1 MFSTVKGVRPVF
13 LQNDELYLAKGF
25 NIAKAIVAHPADY
38 KVVSKYGGLKETLI
52 ATSPLATRILREGI
66 HFFLPMQNG
75 SLLMVRN
82 KLLFAKN
89 GGGYK
94 VVLDTFNGS
103 RPLNICKASNGNLY
117 FGEYF
122 SNGERGEVKIFTSTD
137 GEHWDVAYTFK
148 PGSIRHVH
156 GIYEDSYR
164 NGFWVLT
171 GDSDDES
178 ALWFTNDGF
187 KTLTPL
193 GRGSQKARAVGII
206 PTEKGIITPMDSPFQ
221 VNYIQLFNP
230 ETEQFQN
237 LLEIGGS
244 AFHAQKYGDI
254 HLVTTVTE
262 PSPVNKTN
270 AAYVYGSLDGDNW
283 KLIEAFR
290 RDIFPVKYQN
300 YTRYSEIEL
309 LPFDHSTSKYIFAYA
324 RAVAKYDNC
333 MLCFDKELL
342 RAQIASQ

>member
-1 MFSTVKGVRPVF
+1 MFSAVRGVRPVF
-13 LQNDELYLAKGF
+13 LNHDELFLAKGF
-25 NIAKAIVAHPADY
+25 RIAKADITHPEKY
-38 KVVSKYGGLKETLI
+38 TIITKYGGFKEQLI
-52 ATSPLATRILREGI
+52 STSPLATRILREGI

-75 SLLMVRN
+75 HLLMVRN
-82 KLLFAKN
+82 KLLFKKD
-89 GGGYK
+89 GSDYK

-103 RPLNICKASNGNLY
+103 RPLNICKASNGSLY

-122 SNGERGEVKIFTSTD
+122 SNANRGEVKIFTSQD
-137 GEHWDVAYTFK
+137 GENWGVAYAFK
-148 PGSIRHVH
+148 PNTIRHVH

-171 GDSDDES
+171 GDEDDES

-193 GRGSQKARAVGII
+193 GKGSQRARAVGII
-206 PTEKGIITPMDSPFQ
+206 PTEKGIIVPMDSPFQ
-221 VNYIQLFNP
+221 VNYIQLFEP
-230 ETEQFQN
+230 EAEKFNDLVQ
-237 LLEIGGS
+237 IGGS

-262 PSPVNKTN
+262 PSPVNITN
-270 AAYVYGSLDGDNW
+270 AAYLYGSLDGENW

-309 LPFDHSTSKYIFAYA
+309 LPFDESSSKYIFAYA

-333 MLCFDKELL
+333 MLCFDKEKL
-342 RAQIASQ
+342 RAQIAG

>member
-1 MFSTVKGVRPVF
+1 MFSAVRGVRPVF
-13 LQNDELYLAKGF
+13 LNQDELYLAKGF
-25 NIAKAIVAHPADY
+25 RIAKANIAHPEKY
-38 KVVSKYGGLKETLI
+38 SIITKYGGLKEQLI
-52 ATSPLATRILREGI
+52 STSPLATRILREGI

-75 SLLMVRN
+75 HLLMVRN
-82 KLLFAKN
+82 KLLFKRED
-89 GGGYK
+89 GDYK

-103 RPLNICKASNGNLY
+103 RPLNICKASNSNLY

-122 SNGERGEVKIFTSTD
+122 SNADRGEVKIFISND
-137 GEHWDVAYTFK
+137 GENWGVAYTFE
-148 PGSIRHVH
+148 PGTIRHVH
-156 GIYEDSYR
+156 GIYEDSFR
-164 NGFWVLT
+164 NGLWVLT

-206 PTEKGIITPMDSPFQ
+206 PTEKGIIVPMDSPHQ
-221 VNYIQLFNP
+221 VNYIQLFEP
-230 ETEQFQN
+230 ETEKFTDLAQ
-237 LLEIGGS
+237 IGGS

-262 PSPVNKTN
+262 PSPVNITN
-270 AAYVYGSLDGDNW
+270 AAYLYGSLDGENW

-309 LPFDHSTSKYIFAYA
+309 LPFDTSASKYIFAYA
-324 RAVAKYDNC
+324 RAVARYDNC
-333 MLCFDKELL
+333 MLCFDKEKL
-342 RAQIASQ
+342 RAQIAG